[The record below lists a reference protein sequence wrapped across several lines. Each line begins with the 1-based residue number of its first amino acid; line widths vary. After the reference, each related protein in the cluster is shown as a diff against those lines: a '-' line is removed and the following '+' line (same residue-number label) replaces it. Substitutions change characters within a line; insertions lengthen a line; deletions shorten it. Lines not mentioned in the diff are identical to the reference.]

1 LVLPQ
6 DTSALLVTDALTL
19 GEDTTSNADLE
30 VSTSSI
36 LMSALFVLKDFT
48 ALLILVA
55 TEELELPVL
64 KALTTP
70 VQEELNVKPALLGTS
85 AVIKL

>member
-1 LVLPQ
+1 MVLPQ

-36 LMSALFVLKDFT
+36 LMSALFVLRDFT

-64 KALTTP
+64 MALTTP
-70 VQEELNVKPALLGTS
+70 VQEELNVKSALLGTS
-85 AVIKL
+85 AVIRL

>member
-1 LVLPQ
+1 MVLPQ

-36 LMSALFVLKDFT
+36 LMSALFVLRDFT

-64 KALTTP
+64 MALTTP
-70 VQEELNVKPALLGTS
+70 VQEELNVKSALLGIS
-85 AVIKL
+85 AVIRL